1 VNGPLLSLIEASLVF
16 VSLSNLWGQTTYYV
30 DAAHGADANSGS
42 SINNAWQSLDRV
54 NRAVFNPGDAI
65 LLKRGSVWRESLII
79 PSSGVAGTPI
89 SFGAYGIGPNPL
101 LNGSDVLL
109 NWKNRGSNIWVTG
122 AGGSKPNQLFFDGI
136 RGIKV
141 LAVDEINSSLEWS
154 ASPDSLYV
162 YSQNNPTI
170 DYLNPGIESSVRDYV
185 IYDNN
190 IRSFVVVDG
199 IDVTKSNS
207 FGILFSQVGSS
218 DIAIQNLY
226 TSLNFNSGVFFDV
239 VNMTIKRVHAGRNG
253 NSTLGHGIYAKG
265 NNFLISGCLAD
276 NNAGAGIHAY
286 LSGGGTVK
294 NNTLCNNGTPGSDG
308 WGLVIYAPQ
317 PNNSFR
323 VFDNVIYSNLFHG
336 LSVEYAG
343 SADTVT
349 LYNNV
354 LYDNGATNIGGGISL
369 LNNGQGSLVTA
380 KNNICFENRY
390 CDLFIGNSIGTYVL
404 DHNLYFRST
413 GPMIRVDATE
423 FLASDF
429 PKYQAAALQDLHSLS
444 KDPVL
449 TNPAVHDFTLGPGS
463 PCVDSG
469 IDVGLSFDFNGISI
483 PQGQGPDIGA
493 YEYPAL
499 SAPKIESP
507 QSGAVSSSTVSKVT
521 WIPSSGAF

>member
-1 VNGPLLSLIEASLVF
+1 MNGPLLSLIEASLVF

-390 CDLFIGNSIGTYVL
+390 CDGVPRF
-404 DHNLYFRST
+404 
-413 GPMIRVDATE
+413 
-423 FLASDF
+423 
-429 PKYQAAALQDLHSLS
+429 
-444 KDPVL
+444 
-449 TNPAVHDFTLGPGS
+449 
-463 PCVDSG
+463 
-469 IDVGLSFDFNGISI
+469 
-483 PQGQGPDIGA
+483 
-493 YEYPAL
+493 
-499 SAPKIESP
+499 
-507 QSGAVSSSTVSKVT
+507 
-521 WIPSSGAF
+521 